1 MTTMIDDELGR
12 IPMSPFLTATLTRAA
27 DYATA
32 QAHREVTLEHLLLA
46 LAEDPEASIV
56 LKSSNVD
63 IARLL
68 SDVSGFLGRAEDRV
82 SPESGGSVVISQ
94 DLKRILEAAAAA
106 AQQGRR
112 REINGAI
119 VLAAI
124 VGDGKSTAAHLLRA
138 QGLTFEAAIR
148 ALQRA
153 SANQALGKQGPAA
166 PAPPAA
172 GGIAATTEDILAAA
186 RERVQSRSAPARS
199 DSMFGARTVAEE
211 ASRAARD
218 AEEAPAFPSPPPE
231 PAPAERGLSS
241 LPGAGAPREQPAVTS
256 PPFEP
261 LASRPAPAPASPA
274 AQPAAASPPPAPPA
288 PAPQGQPAFDFPR
301 AAPAGPPQRQ
311 WVPPPEPAMEPLSVE
326 PELQMPRGVG
336 SGGAGAAPPS
346 PPMRPAAR
354 PPGVG
359 AAGGPPPIPTGFP
372 LPQGG
377 PPLAR
382 PQGAPPFGPE
392 ATGQRPPPAAYAPDA
407 RARRQEAGP
416 PRPSSGGFV
425 GSWPL
430 VESGQLIENIPRRM
444 RAGIPVVVEARVAK
458 ADVKALAEGLQGGGA
473 AYRHEIVVTKAM
485 SVRLR
490 APDGGFWIETRSPE
504 TQWIENVLGLSSDD
518 YASWRWTVTPRE
530 RGRKQLQLIVSARTV
545 GADGLT
551 AETALPDQVIDVRV
565 GINLGRTMGRWV
577 GWIAAAIIGGVLARF
592 GEGAF
597 EQGRE
602 IIAKLTSG

>member
-46 LAEDPEASIV
+46 LAEDPEASVV

-68 SDVSGFLGRAEDRV
+68 SDVSGFLGRSEDRV
-82 SPESGGSVVISQ
+82 APESSGGVVISQ

-124 VGDGKSTAAHLLRA
+124 VGDAKSTAAHLLRS

-153 SANQALGKQGPAA
+153 SANQSLGGQSQS
-166 PAPPAA
+166 APP
-172 GGIAATTEDILAAA
+172 IE
-186 RERVQSRSAPARS
+186 
-199 DSMFGARTVAEE
+199 
-211 ASRAARD
+211 
-218 AEEAPAFPSPPPE
+218 PPQT
-231 PAPAERGLSS
+231 ERGLSS
-241 LPGAGAPREQPAVTS
+241 LPHGTPRDQPAAAAPQEQP
-256 PPFEP
+256 
-261 LASRPAPAPASPA
+261 ASRPAPA
-274 AQPAAASPPPAPPA
+274 APSPA
-288 PAPQGQPAFDFPR
+288 PAPVPAAPAASPQGQPAPDFIP
-301 AAPAGPPQRQ
+301 APASPPPRQ
-311 WVPPPEPAMEPLSVE
+311 WAPEPQLP
-326 PELQMPRGVG
+326 MPQGVG
-336 SGGAGAAPPS
+336 SGGAAPP
-346 PPMRPAAR
+346 PPGMRPTAR

-359 AAGGPPPIPTGFP
+359 AASGPPPVPPGFPAPMGAPPPGRQPGGPPF
-372 LPQGG
+372 
-377 PPLAR
+377 
-382 PQGAPPFGPE
+382 APEP
-392 ATGQRPPPAAYAPDA
+392 AAQRPPPTAYAPDA
-407 RARRQEAGP
+407 RMRRQDTP
-416 PRPSSGGFV
+416 PAERSRPGSGGFV

-430 VESGQLIENIPRRM
+430 IESGQLVENIPRRM

-565 GINLGRTMGRWV
+565 GINLSRTMGRWV
-577 GWIAAAIIGGVLARF
+577 GWVAAAVIGGVLARF

-602 IIAKLTSG
+602 IIARLTAG

>member
-46 LAEDPEASIV
+46 LAEDPEASVV
-56 LKSSNVD
+56 LKSSDVD

-68 SDVSGFLGRAEDRV
+68 SDVSGFLGRSEDRV
-82 SPESGGSVVISQ
+82 APESGVSVAISQ

-124 VGDGKSTAAHLLRA
+124 VGDGKSTAALLLRS

-153 SANQALGKQGPAA
+153 SASQASGGGQGAS
-166 PAPPAA
+166 APPPPNA
-172 GGIAATTEDILAAA
+172 GGMPASTEEVLAAA
-186 RERVQSRSAPARS
+186 RERVQSRSTPARS
-199 DSMFGARTVAEE
+199 ETTFGSRTVADE
-211 ASRAARD
+211 APSVARE
-218 AEEAPAFPSPPPE
+218 AEEAPLFASL
-231 PAPAERGLSS
+231 PAEAPQAERGLSS
-241 LPGAGAPREQPAVTS
+241 LPAAASREQPAVTS

-261 LASRPAPAPASPA
+261 PASRPAPVPPMPA
-274 AQPAAASPPPAPPA
+274 APGYVGPQPAAGPAPG
-288 PAPQGQPAFDFPR
+288 PQGQAPFEGPR
-301 AAPAGPPQRQ
+301 PPPSPQPRQWMPPPQAEL
-311 WVPPPEPAMEPLSVE
+311 PEPQLP
-326 PELQMPRGVG
+326 MPP
-336 SGGAGAAPPS
+336 GAGAASAPPPS
-346 PPMRPAAR
+346 AR
-354 PPGVG
+354 PVARPQGVG
-359 AAGGPPPIPTGFP
+359 AAGGPPPVPPGFPAAQGAPSPARPQAGFP
-372 LPQGG
+372 LAVEP
-377 PPLAR
+377 A
-382 PQGAPPFGPE
+382 
-392 ATGQRPPPAAYAPDA
+392 GQRPAPAAYAPDA
-407 RARRQEAGP
+407 RVRRQEAPQGDR

-430 VESGQLIENIPRRM
+430 VESGQLVENIPRRM
-444 RAGIPVVVEARVAK
+444 RIGIPVVVEARVAK

-473 AYRHEIVVTKAM
+473 AYRHEVVVTKAM

-518 YASWRWTVTPRE
+518 YASWRWTVTARE

-565 GINLGRTMGRWV
+565 GINYGRTMGKWV
-577 GWIAAAIIGGVLARF
+577 GWVAAAVIGGVLARF

-602 IIAKLTSG
+602 IIARLTSG

>member
-68 SDVSGFLGRAEDRV
+68 SDVSGFLGRSEDRV
-82 SPESGGSVVISQ
+82 APESSGGVVISQ

-124 VGDGKSTAAHLLRA
+124 VGDAKSTAAHLLRS

-153 SANQALGKQGPAA
+153 SANQSLGGQSQS
-166 PAPPAA
+166 APPASAA
-172 GGIAATTEDILAAA
+172 GSGPATTDDILAAA
-186 RERVQSRSAPARS
+186 RGRVQSRSAAARS
-199 DSMFGARTVAEE
+199 ESIFGNRPAAEE
-211 ASRAARD
+211 ASNAARE
-218 AEEAPAFPSPPPE
+218 AEEAPAPVAPSIEPPQT
-231 PAPAERGLSS
+231 ERGLSS
-241 LPGAGAPREQPAVTS
+241 LPHGTPRDQPAAAAPQEQP
-256 PPFEP
+256 
-261 LASRPAPAPASPA
+261 ASRPAPA
-274 AQPAAASPPPAPPA
+274 APSPA
-288 PAPQGQPAFDFPR
+288 PAPVPAAPAASPQGQPAPDFIP
-301 AAPAGPPQRQ
+301 APASPPPRQ
-311 WVPPPEPAMEPLSVE
+311 WAPEPQLP
-326 PELQMPRGVG
+326 MPQGVG
-336 SGGAGAAPPS
+336 SGGAAPP
-346 PPMRPAAR
+346 PPGMRPTAR

-359 AAGGPPPIPTGFP
+359 AASGPPPVPPGFPAPMGAPPPGRQPGGPPF
-372 LPQGG
+372 
-377 PPLAR
+377 
-382 PQGAPPFGPE
+382 APEP
-392 ATGQRPPPAAYAPDA
+392 AAQRPPPTAYAPDA
-407 RARRQEAGP
+407 RMRRQDTP
-416 PRPSSGGFV
+416 PAERSRPGSGGFV

-430 VESGQLIENIPRRM
+430 IESGQLVENIPRRM

-565 GINLGRTMGRWV
+565 GINLSRTMGRWV
-577 GWIAAAIIGGVLARF
+577 GWVAAAVIGGVLARF

-602 IIAKLTSG
+602 IIARLTAG

>member
-46 LAEDPEASIV
+46 LAEDPEASVV

-68 SDVSGFLGRAEDRV
+68 SDVSGFLGRSEDRV
-82 SPESGGSVVISQ
+82 APESSGGVVISQ

-124 VGDGKSTAAHLLRA
+124 VGDAKSTAAHLLRS

-153 SANQALGKQGPAA
+153 SANQALGGQSQSAS
-166 PAPPAA
+166 PPSAA
-172 GGIAATTEDILAAA
+172 GSGPATTEDILAAA
-186 RERVQSRSAPARS
+186 RGRVQSRSAAARS
-199 DSMFGARTVAEE
+199 ESIFGSRAAAEE
-211 ASRAARD
+211 ASNAARE
-218 AEEAPAFPSPPPE
+218 AEEAPAPAAPSMEPPQT
-231 PAPAERGLSS
+231 ERGLSS
-241 LPGAGAPREQPAVTS
+241 LPHGTPRD
-256 PPFEP
+256 
-261 LASRPAPAPASPA
+261 
-274 AQPAAASPPPAPPA
+274 QPAAAVPA
-288 PAPQGQPAFDFPR
+288 R
-301 AAPAGPPQRQ
+301 AARQ
-311 WVPPPEPAMEPLSVE
+311 
-326 PELQMPRGVG
+326 PRGARR
-336 SGGAGAAPPS
+336 SEPS
-346 PPMRPAAR
+346 RC
-354 PPGVG
+354 PGP
-359 AAGGPPPIPTGFP
+359 AAGGRA
-372 LPQGG
+372 Q
-377 PPLAR
+377 
-382 PQGAPPFGPE
+382 Q
-392 ATGQRPPPAAYAPDA
+392 
-407 RARRQEAGP
+407 RARRASPFPTSFRRRRARLRGNGRRSRRSP
-416 PRPSSGGFV
+416 SFPCPHALRRRIRWSGSTPARHAARRPASGRRRCRRPASSSPRLSGADGCSPARPSAGWSAICAGARSPKAAASGLRSRRAHAPPGHPSGGSLSARHR
-425 GSWPL
+425 GAS
-430 VESGQLIENIPRRM
+430 SARGRSSSQGQLVENIPRRM

-504 TQWIENVLGLSSDD
+504 TQWIENVLGLTSDD

-565 GINLGRTMGRWV
+565 GINYSRTMGRWV
-577 GWIAAAIIGGVLARF
+577 GWVAAAVIGGVLARF

-602 IIAKLTSG
+602 IIARLTAG